1 MAETIQKGIIQEG
14 IEIGEARG
22 EVRGRIKTLL
32 AVLNGKFKSVPK
44 HVTDDIEKM
53 TDPIALDSL
62 AVLASTCTSIH
73 DIADALK

>member
-22 EVRGRIKTLL
+22 KVAGKVETLL
-32 AVLNGKFKSVPK
+32 AVLYAKFKSVPK
-44 HVTDDIEKM
+44 HVTDDIGKM

-62 AVLASTCTSIH
+62 AALASTCTSID
-73 DIADALK
+73 DIVDALR